1 MLAKIDIVLPTR
13 KLKAIFHQSNTSCN
27 TALVLQCKI
36 MQLNFGG
43 TKQYW
48 LGTQLQILVNLPKW
62 YIKIFLVNMLVGILI
77 NQTQKID
84 DCRQQPLMKIL
95 ANKMANHPHHP
106 FPYYQPTIIT
116 SLHWQLLPMHH
127 FQNTVSPTQY
137 PNKESV
143 S

>member
-1 MLAKIDIVLPTR
+1 MLAKINIVLPTR

-84 DCRQQPLMKIL
+84 DCRYSDEDTCKQNGKPS
-95 ANKMANHPHHP
+95 APP
-106 FPYYQPTIIT
+106 F
-116 SLHWQLLPMHH
+116 SLLPAYYHYFITLTAPANAPLPKH
-127 FQNTVSPTQY
+127 CFTNAVS
-137 PNKESV
+137 K
-143 S
+143 

>member
-84 DCRQQPLMKIL
+84 DCR
-95 ANKMANHPHHP
+95 
-106 FPYYQPTIIT
+106 
-116 SLHWQLLPMHH
+116 
-127 FQNTVSPTQY
+127 
-137 PNKESV
+137 
-143 S
+143 

>member
-1 MLAKIDIVLPTR
+1 MLAKIDSVLPTS

-84 DCRQQPLMKIL
+84 DCR
-95 ANKMANHPHHP
+95 
-106 FPYYQPTIIT
+106 
-116 SLHWQLLPMHH
+116 
-127 FQNTVSPTQY
+127 
-137 PNKESV
+137 
-143 S
+143 